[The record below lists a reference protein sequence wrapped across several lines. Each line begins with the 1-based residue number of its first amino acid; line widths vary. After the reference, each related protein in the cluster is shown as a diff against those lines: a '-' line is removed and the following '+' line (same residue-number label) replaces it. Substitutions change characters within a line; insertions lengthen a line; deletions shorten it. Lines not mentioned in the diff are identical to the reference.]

1 MKKPNFVFKYKKS
14 KLNKPKGTILMVPG
28 FANHFSHYNKF
39 VKLLTD
45 YDIYMLSIPG
55 GFEINCKPTYKEMNK
70 MLRYD
75 YIVNYV
81 IDFIKAKKL
90 KDFIMMGHCMGSGIV
105 AMVENKCRNLI
116 TKLVFVA
123 PICIAYWQI
132 NEFCIKHF
140 PYKNVD
146 DLNAIGEVL
155 YKKQKEH
162 SKSTLSSDSK
172 KVIQMS
178 LDNYEQ
184 LKFLLYEEIF
194 TKKAMNKI
202 VQSYKK
208 IKTPLLI
215 CLSNDDPILP
225 FNIGYKELK
234 TLMPNAKYVIFNDS
248 RHILFEEEHQKF
260 TKVLKKFIDS

>member
-1 MKKPNFVFKYKKS
+1 
-14 KLNKPKGTILMVPG
+14 
-28 FANHFSHYNKF
+28 
-39 VKLLTD
+39 
-45 YDIYMLSIPG
+45 
-55 GFEINCKPTYKEMNK
+55 
-70 MLRYD
+70 
-75 YIVNYV
+75 
-81 IDFIKAKKL
+81 
-90 KDFIMMGHCMGSGIV
+90 
-105 AMVENKCRNLI
+105 
-116 TKLVFVA
+116 
-123 PICIAYWQI
+123 
-132 NEFCIKHF
+132 
-140 PYKNVD
+140 
-146 DLNAIGEVL
+146 
-155 YKKQKEH
+155 
-162 SKSTLSSDSK
+162 
-172 KVIQMS
+172 MS